1 MSYICVFNKH
11 IRMRNIVSILVI
23 AVLSLVSYGVKAQSA
38 AKVVFCNSSLDSL
51 FLMNTRVNHN
61 QASIDGYRI
70 QIYSGSGPQAKKEAM
85 NKRNKMLELFPNIN
99 EVYVVY
105 NAPFWRVRVGNFR
118 DRCEAMPLLNKIKLQ
133 FPGTYAVR
141 DNAIKKTSLR

>member
-1 MSYICVFNKH
+1 
-11 IRMRNIVSILVI
+11 
-23 AVLSLVSYGVKAQSA
+23 
-38 AKVVFCNSSLDSL
+38 
-51 FLMNTRVNHN
+51 
-61 QASIDGYRI
+61 
-70 QIYSGSGPQAKKEAM
+70 M
-85 NKRNKMLELFPNIN
+85 NKRNKILELFPNIN